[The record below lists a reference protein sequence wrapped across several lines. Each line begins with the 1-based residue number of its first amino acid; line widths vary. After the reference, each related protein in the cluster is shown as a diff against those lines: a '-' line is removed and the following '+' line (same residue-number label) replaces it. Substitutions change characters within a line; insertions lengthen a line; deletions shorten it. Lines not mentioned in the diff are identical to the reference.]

1 MGKTDLFGYYD
12 WKHVIFHSYVEL
24 TDHVLMDELDENI
37 NSINVSPI
45 FVTFL
50 TLLRIFSDCD
60 NMWPAAKTQDPGVW
74 HKNGVKMVTKWPLLK
89 KKQPSPSP
97 VVCPCHLKDHFLLE
111 IEGRFGTQEKRVSKK
126 KCFYDSFCV
135 RKLWFMIVFTLH
147 FTTYWVM

>member
-50 TLLRIFSDCD
+50 TLLRIFSD
-60 NMWPAAKTQDPGVW
+60 
-74 HKNGVKMVTKWPLLK
+74 
-89 KKQPSPSP
+89 
-97 VVCPCHLKDHFLLE
+97 
-111 IEGRFGTQEKRVSKK
+111 
-126 KCFYDSFCV
+126 
-135 RKLWFMIVFTLH
+135 
-147 FTTYWVM
+147 